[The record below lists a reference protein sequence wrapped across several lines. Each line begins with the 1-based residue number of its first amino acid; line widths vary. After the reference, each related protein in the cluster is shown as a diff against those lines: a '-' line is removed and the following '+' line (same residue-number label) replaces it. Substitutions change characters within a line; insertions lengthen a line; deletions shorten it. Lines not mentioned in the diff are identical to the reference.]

1 MNTTT
6 LNKNIIVLLAIF
18 TAALMSVMVLSVNRV
33 YADEVAPAPA
43 VAGDAD
49 NDGIADS
56 VEAEIAAQ
64 QKASEEVK
72 LQAEAQIAE
81 QQKAAEEAKLK
92 AEKEIEEQKKAIEA
106 EQKRIEA
113 ENKAREEEIARKKA
127 EEEARKQAEEEQRRF
142 EESLSASGMSEEDF
156 NALCK
161 IVQAEDGHDTIEG
174 KIGIVNVIL
183 NRVRSPQYPNTIMG
197 VLTAPGQFGPVS
209 SGKFAAAVPNASTIS
224 AVKKAVAGENTVGNA
239 LYFHR
244 GTSFGNRTFITM
256 AGAHG
261 FFA

>member
-1 MNTTT
+1 MNTKT
-6 LNKNIIVLLAIF
+6 LNKNFIVLFALF
-18 TAALMSVMVLSVNRV
+18 AAVLMTVIAFDLRKAH
-33 YADEVAPAPA
+33 ADEIAPAV

-56 VEAEIAAQ
+56 VEVEIAAQ
-64 QKASEEVK
+64 QKASEEAK
-72 LQAEAQIAE
+72 LQAEAQVAA
-81 QQKAAEEAKLK
+81 QQKAAEEARIK
-92 AEKEIEEQKKAIEA
+92 AEKEIEEQKRAVEA

-127 EEEARKQAEEEQRRF
+127 EEEARKQAEEEQRKF
-142 EESLSASGMSEEDF
+142 EESLSATGMSDEDF

-174 KIGIVNVIL
+174 RIGIANVIL
-183 NRVRSPQYPNTIMG
+183 NRVRSPLYPNTIMG
-197 VLTAPGQFGPVS
+197 VITAPGQFGPVS
-209 SGKFAAAVPNASTIS
+209 SGKFAAAIPSASTIS
-224 AVKKAVAGENTVGNA
+224 AVKKAVAGANTVGNA

>member
-1 MNTTT
+1 MNTKTSDR
-6 LNKNIIVLLAIF
+6 NIIVLLAVF
-18 TAALMSVMVLSVNRV
+18 AAVLMAVTTFNMRKA
-33 YADEVAPAPA
+33 YADEIPPAL

-64 QKASEEVK
+64 QKATEEAQ
-72 LQAEAQIAE
+72 LQAEAQIAA

-92 AEKEIEEQKKAIEA
+92 AEREIEAQKKAIEE

-209 SGKFAAAVPNASTIS
+209 SGKFAAAVPSASTIS
-224 AVKKAVAGENTVGNA
+224 AVKKAVAGTNTVGNA